1 METATKTLL
10 VGVFDDRLEAER
22 AVDELEQAGF
32 AHDSVA
38 FVLRGSDVTR
48 GGTVT
53 DTVGTKDERGMVTGA
68 VTGGVMGGLLGAAA
82 ALVIPGIGPVLAG
95 GILATSLGYAGAGVA
110 IGGLL
115 GAMKGAGLSEH
126 EAQFYERQF
135 RSGKAIVTVR
145 AGDREPEAAAILQ
158 KHGGYDMHTEG
169 DRVLRH

>member
-1 METATKTLL
+1 MQTATKTLL
-10 VGVFDDRLEAER
+10 VGVFDDRLEAGR

-32 AHDSVA
+32 THDSVA

-53 DTVGTKDERGMVTGA
+53 DTVGTKDEHGMVTGA
-68 VTGGVMGGLLGAAA
+68 ITGGVMGGLLGAAA
-82 ALVIPGIGPVLAG
+82 ALVIPGVGPVLAG

-115 GAMKGAGLSEH
+115 GAMKGAGLSEA

-145 AGDREPEAAAILQ
+145 AGDREAVAAAILK
-158 KHGGYDMHTEG
+158 KHGGYDMHTQGEQ
-169 DRVLRH
+169 VLHQ